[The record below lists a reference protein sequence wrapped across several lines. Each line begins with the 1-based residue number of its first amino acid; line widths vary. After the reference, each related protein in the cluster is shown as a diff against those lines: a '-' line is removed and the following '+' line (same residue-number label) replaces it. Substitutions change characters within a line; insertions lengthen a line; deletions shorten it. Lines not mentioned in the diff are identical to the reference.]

1 MNEKNASDVK
11 ITDREISD
19 GGTGGTP
26 DNLKA
31 IVNEELAKIGS
42 GGPWVWY
49 VKILLSFIKCEHESK
64 IAPNI

>member
-1 MNEKNASDVK
+1 MNDKNASDVK
-11 ITDREISD
+11 RAGQEVSD

-31 IVNEELAKIGS
+31 IVNEELARIGS

-49 VKILLSFIKCEHESK
+49 V
-64 IAPNI
+64 NINKSQLRENAQNI

>member
-1 MNEKNASDVK
+1 MNEKNASNVK
-11 ITDREISD
+11 TDGQEVSD

-31 IVNEELAKIGS
+31 IVNEELARMGS

-49 VKILLSFIKCEHESK
+49 VNIMSK
-64 IAPNI
+64 IK